1 MGEKGKR
8 QSHRITYM
16 TSLLGW
22 IDGFSAEHGE
32 WGRRGVGETRGS
44 SKNVAVALGTASDLI
59 DLSGGGGGEDD
70 EDDGRPGQQYKN
82 P

>member
-1 MGEKGKR
+1 MDSQLSMG
-8 QSHRITYM
+8 S
-16 TSLLGW
+16 
-22 IDGFSAEHGE
+22 GE
-32 WGRRGVGETRGS
+32 EEEWGETRGS

-70 EDDGRPGQQYKN
+70 EDDGRPGQQYNN